1 MITVTI
7 DTSGLDKLIQSI
19 GNAIAPTPEGIDKL
33 TRECAVTQQA
43 NMAVRVH
50 KDGNDSNDTAIG
62 TYSASYMLVRTGK
75 VPYSDGRRYNRTA
88 STDVVL
94 SLTRQMEND
103 LSVIAL
109 PDGYG
114 VGYKNPD
121 NYKKA
126 IELQD
131 VKYKKPIWDQSESEQ
146 ETTREIAVKYIEDA
160 LS

>member
-7 DTSGLDKLIQSI
+7 DTSGLDSLINSL
-19 GNAIAPTPEGIDKL
+19 GAAIAPTPEGIDKL
-33 TRECAVTQQA
+33 TRELATTQQA
-43 NMAVRVH
+43 EMAVRVH
-50 KDGNDSNDTAIG
+50 QRGEDSDNAPIG
-62 TYSASYMLVRTGK
+62 TYSENYMKVRTGK
-75 VPYSDGRRYNRTA
+75 WKYKGVRYNRTA

-121 NYKKA
+121 NYRKSQ
-126 IELQD
+126 EVQD
-131 VKYKKPIWDQSESEQ
+131 RYKKPIWEQSEAEQ
-146 ETTREIAVKYIEDA
+146 NLTREIAIKYIEDA
-160 LS
+160 VSR

>member
-7 DTSGLDKLIQSI
+7 DTSGIDKLIQSI
-19 GNAIAPTPEGIDKL
+19 GNAIEPTPEGIDKL
-33 TRECAVTQQA
+33 LRECAVTQQA

-50 KDGNDSNDTAIG
+50 SDGNDSNDTAIG
-62 TYSASYMLVRTGK
+62 TYSENYMKVRTGK
-75 VPYSDGRRYNRTA
+75 WKYKGVRYNRTA

-103 LSVIAL
+103 MSVIAL
-109 PDGYG
+109 SDGYG

-121 NYKKA
+121 NYQKSQWVQ
-126 IELQD
+126 E
-131 VKYKKPIWDQSESEQ
+131 KYNKPIWEQSESEQ

-160 LS
+160 LSG